1 MTEIITTIIQDFG
14 YIGICFLLILEN
26 LFPPIPSEL
35 ILAFSGFISK
45 PLNLNILLIII
56 SSTLGSLIGAI
67 ILYYFGTKLKK
78 LNIESSMKYFKEKG
92 TISILICRFIP
103 IERSLISKPAGIYK
117 TNKSIFII
125 LTTIGSLIWNSIIV
139 LLGNMLGDNYSNIE
153 SIISTYKYVLIIIL
167 ILYIIIKTIKKRVK
181 T

>member
-1 MTEIITTIIQDFG
+1 
-14 YIGICFLLILEN
+14 
-26 LFPPIPSEL
+26 
-35 ILAFSGFISK
+35 
-45 PLNLNILLIII
+45 
-56 SSTLGSLIGAI
+56 
-67 ILYYFGTKLKK
+67 
-78 LNIESSMKYFKEKG
+78 MKYFKEKG

-103 IERSLISKPAGIYK
+103 IVRSLISIPAGIYK
-117 TNKSIFII
+117 TNISIFII